1 MPTCLLP
8 LPSVHLQQIASMAGS
23 STSQAWDNVKVNAGR
38 DFNVNIS
45 GSGEITEMKE
55 RGMDLSHDVA
65 SAASDNMACRKAA
78 GD

>member
-1 MPTCLLP
+1 M
-8 LPSVHLQQIASMAGS
+8 ASF

-55 RGMDLSHDVA
+55 RGMDHSHDV
-65 SAASDNMACRKAA
+65 DGGIR
-78 GD
+78 GI